1 MNFSKFLLTI
11 LAVVSFSTIAFS
23 QQTAVGLRTGAT
35 YFTLDN
41 EDINDETKYTL
52 GVDLAIPIEF
62 QLSPFFSIQ
71 PELHFTQKGV
81 QFEDVVDGEDQTI
94 AVKTNYL
101 ELPVLFKANFGSER
115 LRGYAFVAPSVG
127 YATNRFTSEKL
138 GSADRIKEP
147 VDFIEEEVA
156 NSRRWDFSAIG
167 GAGVSVQAGVGS
179 IVLDV
184 RYSLGLSDNTNF
196 TDEAPDDWEKTTNR
210 GCTVSVGYMVPLGFK

>member
-1 MNFSKFLLTI
+1 MRFSKIFFTI
-11 LAVVSFSTIAFS
+11 LVVLSISATAFA
-23 QQTAVGLRTGAT
+23 QQTVVGLRTGAT
-35 YFTLDN
+35 YFTLNN
-41 EDINDETKYTL
+41 EEVNDATKHTL
-52 GVDLAIPIEF
+52 GIDLAIPVEF
-62 QLSPFFSIQ
+62 QLSPFFSVQ

-81 QFEDVVDGEDQTI
+81 QFEDVVDGNDRTI

-101 ELPVLFKANFGSER
+101 ELPVLLKANFGSER

-147 VDFIEEEVA
+147 VDFIEEEA
-156 NSRRWDFSAIG
+156 AKSRRWDFSAVG
-167 GAGVSVQAGVGS
+167 GAGASVAVGVGS

-210 GCTVSVGYMVPLGFK
+210 GYTISVGYMIPLGFK